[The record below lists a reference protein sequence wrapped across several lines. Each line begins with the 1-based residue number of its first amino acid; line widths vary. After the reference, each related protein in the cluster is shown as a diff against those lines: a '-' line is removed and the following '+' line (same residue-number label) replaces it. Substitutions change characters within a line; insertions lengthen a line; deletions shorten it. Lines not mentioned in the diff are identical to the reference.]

1 MHIVLQYTFVIFIVM
16 SSYLNQS
23 YLSSCVS
30 YIVYILVQLSNK
42 EKYTEN
48 IFFPSSTLP
57 CLTNLSKMIT
67 LCQFSKM
74 ITLSIF
80 QNDYIVSVFQNDYIV
95 SIFQNDY
102 NCVNF
107 PKCLHCVNFLKWLHC
122 VNFVYQWKSVYSPWY
137 WLF

>member
-1 MHIVLQYTFVIFIVM
+1 MHIVLQYTFVIFIVISSYIVM
-16 SSYLNQS
+16 SSYF
-23 YLSSCVS
+23 SSCVS

-74 ITLSIF
+74 ITLCQFSKMITLCQFFKMITIVSIF
-80 QNDYIVSVFQNDYIV
+80 QNVYIVSILQNDYIV
-95 SIFQNDY
+95 SIF
-102 NCVNF
+102 
-107 PKCLHCVNFLKWLHC
+107 
-122 VNFVYQWKSVYSPWY
+122 
-137 WLF
+137 

>member
-48 IFFPSSTLP
+48 ILFPKFNIAMP
-57 CLTNLSKMIT
+57 NKP
-67 LCQFSKM
+67 FK
-74 ITLSIF
+74 
-80 QNDYIVSVFQNDYIV
+80 NDYIV

-107 PKCLHCVNFLKWLHC
+107 PKCLHCVNSSK
-122 VNFVYQWKSVYSPWY
+122 
-137 WLF
+137 

>member
-102 NCVNF
+102 IVSIFQNDYNCVNF
-107 PKCLHCVNFLKWLHC
+107 PKCLHCVNSSK
-122 VNFVYQWKSVYSPWY
+122 
-137 WLF
+137 

>member
-1 MHIVLQYTFVIFIVM
+1 MHIVLQYTFVIFIVI

-102 NCVNF
+102 IVSIFQNDYNCVNF
-107 PKCLHCVNFLKWLHC
+107 PKCLHCVNF
-122 VNFVYQWKSVYSPWY
+122 VYQ
-137 WLF
+137 